1 MNQPDIAIKEAGKG
15 GAVAVLS
22 KNHYRAML
30 YEHLSNLNSLV
41 EIQQRLT
48 EPCFLDS
55 IDFFIYFSS
64 KFNAE
69 SESD

>member
-30 YEHLSNLNSLV
+30 YEHLNNLNSLV
-41 EIQQRLT
+41 EI
-48 EPCFLDS
+48 
-55 IDFFIYFSS
+55 
-64 KFNAE
+64 
-69 SESD
+69 

>member
-1 MNQPDIAIKEAGKG
+1 MNQPDIAIKEAAKG

-41 EIQQRLT
+41 EI
-48 EPCFLDS
+48 
-55 IDFFIYFSS
+55 
-64 KFNAE
+64 
-69 SESD
+69 